1 MHIAAAHHPPTTR
14 RHYPAGQRMKGV
26 VDRLFARQNPG
37 AMSLSRPAP
46 ARRIWPSPSREAAS
60 EPDRA
65 VASSPPSIS
74 SISSRP
80 RAEQAAKDG
89 IADYLTPPRLRH
101 PRRTRLSAVRA
112 RPAGNCCS
120 ISSAVST
127 SAPRSSSPPTS
138 PSANGRA
145 SSATRRFHD
154 ASLLDRLV
162 RRTLALSTAAWFGDS
177 EICQGIPLASCVPVN
192 HPFRS
197 QSNMT

>member
-80 RAEQAAKDG
+80 RARAGRQGRHRRLSHA
-89 IADYLTPPRLRH
+89 PRLR
-101 PRRTRLSAVRA
+101 RSSTNSAICRSP
-112 RPAGNCCS
+112 RPAGSCCS
-120 ISSAVST
+120 TCQPAL
-127 SAPRSSSPPTS
+127 
-138 PSANGRA
+138 RA
-145 SSATRRFHD
+145 HLDHRHHQSRLRRMAERVRQLD
-154 ASLLDRLV
+154 AFMMPLSWTGWCVGLCSEHGGLV
-162 RRTLALSTAAWFGDS
+162 WG
-177 EICQGIPLASCVPVN
+177 
-192 HPFRS
+192 
-197 QSNMT
+197 

>member
-46 ARRIWPSPSREAAS
+46 ARRISPSPSREAAS
-60 EPDRA
+60 APDRA

-74 SISSRP
+74 SISSRQEG
-80 RAEQAAKDG
+80 RAGRQG
-89 IADYLTPPRLRH
+89 RLADYLTRLDFVILDELGYL
-101 PRRTRLSAVRA
+101 PFAPGRRAVAVPSDQPSLRA
-112 RPAGNCCS
+112 R
-120 ISSAVST
+120 
-127 SAPRSSSPPTS
+127 PRSSSRPTS

-145 SSATRRFHD
+145 CSATRRFHD